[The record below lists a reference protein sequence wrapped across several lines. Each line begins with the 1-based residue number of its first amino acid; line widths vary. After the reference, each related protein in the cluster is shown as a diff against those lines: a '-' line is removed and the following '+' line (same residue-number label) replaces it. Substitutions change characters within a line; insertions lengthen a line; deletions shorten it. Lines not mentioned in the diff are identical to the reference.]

1 MNRHAV
7 IFWLTLALG
16 SYGIVDMVWRGS
28 WGFLMS
34 LLIPVLVFAV
44 IFLLYK
50 YLPGRRTRTPK
61 IKPSARTILKQPIH
75 ASSRLQASA
84 KRILFMLLKALR
96 AKTKKNN
103 LSIISRSHSNMI
115 HKGAITRVMKNDR
128 EMAPFLTS

>member
-16 SYGIVDMVWRGS
+16 AYGIVDMAWRGS
-28 WGFLMS
+28 WGFLIS

-61 IKPSARTILKQPIH
+61 IKPSART
-75 ASSRLQASA
+75 
-84 KRILFMLLKALR
+84 M
-96 AKTKKNN
+96 AKTANTRKQQTTGKRKAYPFHVIEGSKGKNEEEQPKF
-103 LSIISRSHSNMI
+103 H
-115 HKGAITRVMKNDR
+115 
-128 EMAPFLTS
+128 

>member
-16 SYGIVDMVWRGS
+16 AYGIVDMLWRGS

-50 YLPGRRTRTPK
+50 YLPGQSNRTPK
-61 IKPSARTILKQPIH
+61 IKPSVRT
-75 ASSRLQASA
+75 
-84 KRILFMLLKALR
+84 M
-96 AKTKKNN
+96 AKTANARKQQTTGKRKAYPFHVIEGSKGKN
-103 LSIISRSHSNMI
+103 
-115 HKGAITRVMKNDR
+115 
-128 EMAPFLTS
+128 EE

>member
-16 SYGIVDMVWRGS
+16 AYGIVDMLWRGS

-50 YLPGRRTRTPK
+50 YLPGQRNRTPK
-61 IKPSARTILKQPIH
+61 IIPSVRT
-75 ASSRLQASA
+75 
-84 KRILFMLLKALR
+84 M
-96 AKTKKNN
+96 AKTANARKQQTTGKRKAYPFHVIEGSKGKNEEEQPKY
-103 LSIISRSHSNMI
+103 H
-115 HKGAITRVMKNDR
+115 
-128 EMAPFLTS
+128 

>member
-16 SYGIVDMVWRGS
+16 AYGIVDMLWRGS

-50 YLPGRRTRTPK
+50 YLPGQRKRTPK
-61 IKPSARTILKQPIH
+61 IKPSVRT
-75 ASSRLQASA
+75 
-84 KRILFMLLKALR
+84 M
-96 AKTKKNN
+96 AKTVNARKQQTTGKRKAYPFHVIEGSKGKNEEEQPKY
-103 LSIISRSHSNMI
+103 H
-115 HKGAITRVMKNDR
+115 
-128 EMAPFLTS
+128 